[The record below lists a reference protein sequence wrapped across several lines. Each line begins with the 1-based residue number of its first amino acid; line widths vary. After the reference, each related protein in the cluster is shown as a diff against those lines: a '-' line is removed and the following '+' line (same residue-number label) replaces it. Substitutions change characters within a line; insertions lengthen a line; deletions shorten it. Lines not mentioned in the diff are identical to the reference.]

1 MGQFSPKINISFSLI
16 IAFFRDICILI
27 IVQNEHYPSIIFH
40 DGEKYFHDG
49 FQRCPFPSIKDAPTK
64 YLSVIIPA
72 YNEEERLPVMLD
84 ECIPYLEDR
93 RKSSQGFDYE
103 LIIVDDGSRDKTTD
117 VGMQYTKEYGS
128 DRVRVLTLAKNR
140 GKGGA
145 VRMGMLSSR
154 GKLLLFA
161 DADGATKFS
170 DFEKVEGSL
179 KELCSGMSDISE
191 SLGMSIGSRAH
202 LEKDSVAHRSFFRT
216 ILMYGFH
223 AMVWLLAVKEIK
235 DTQCGF
241 KIFTRRTGR
250 IIFNS
255 LHVERWAF
263 DTEVLKIAQILG
275 IPIKEVAVHW
285 TEIEGSKITPVFTWI
300 EMGMDLVLIWL
311 RYFLGAWRISGDINK

>member
-1 MGQFSPKINISFSLI
+1 MDIFTVIGFLLGLVL
-16 IAFFRDICILI
+16 AAVVVICILI
-27 IVQNEHYPSIIFH
+27 YVQNEHYPNIIFH
-40 DGEKYFHDG
+40 DGEKYFNDG
-49 FQRCPFPSIKDAPTK
+49 FQRCSFPSIKDAPTK

-84 ECIPYLEDR
+84 ECLPYLEER
-93 RKSSQGFDYE
+93 RKASPDFDYE
-103 LIIVDDGSRDKTTD
+103 LIIVDDGSGDKTTE
-117 VGMQYTKEYGS
+117 VGMQYIKEYGS
-128 DRVRVLTLAKNR
+128 DFVRVLTLSKNR

-191 SLGMSIGSRAH
+191 SLGISIGSRAH
-202 LEKDSVAHRSFFRT
+202 LEEESVAQRSFFRT

-223 AMVWLLAVKEIK
+223 VMVYFFAVKEIK

-241 KIFTRRTGR
+241 KLFTRRTGR

-263 DTEVLKIAQILG
+263 DAEVLKIGQSLG
-275 IPIKEVAVHW
+275 IPIKEVAVRW

-300 EMGMDLVLIWL
+300 EMGQDLVLIWL
-311 RYFLGAWRISGDINK
+311 RYFLAAWRIRGDMNK

>member
-1 MGQFSPKINISFSLI
+1 MDLLTVIGILLG
-16 IAFFRDICILI
+16 IAVAAVILICILI
-27 IVQNEHYPSIIFH
+27 IVQNEHYPNIIFH

-49 FQRCPFPSIKDAPTK
+49 YQRCPFPSIKDAPTK

-84 ECIPYLEDR
+84 ECLPYLEDR
-93 RKSSQGFDYE
+93 RKSSKDFTYE
-103 LIIVDDGSRDKTTD
+103 LIIVDDGSRDKTTE
-117 VGMQYTKEYGS
+117 VGMHYTKEYGS
-128 DRVRVLTLAKNR
+128 NCVRVLTLAKNR

-145 VRMGMLSSR
+145 VRMGMLNSR
-154 GKLLLFA
+154 GKFLLFA
-161 DADGATKFS
+161 DADGATRFS

-179 KELCSGMSDISE
+179 KELCSGMSDMSE
-191 SLGMSIGSRAH
+191 SLGLSIGSRAH
-202 LEKDSVAHRSFFRT
+202 LEEESVAQRSLFRT

-223 AMVWLLAVKEIK
+223 AMVWLFAVRGIA

-241 KIFTRRTGR
+241 KLFTRRTGR

-255 LHVERWAF
+255 LHIERWAF
-263 DTEVLKIAQILG
+263 DAEVLKIGQTLG
-275 IPIKEVAVHW
+275 IPVKEVAVHW

-311 RYFLGAWRISGDINK
+311 RYFLGAWRIRGDINK